1 MTPKRRR
8 CTLATMKTLGARI
21 RELRD
26 QKDLSTRE
34 LARKAQISIAFMS
47 DIELGRRQPS
57 EKVLAAIAKPLG
69 TTLED
74 LQQYDP
80 RPAVEEFKPPRM
92 RSGYLAAASPAIA
105 TSTTYRKR
113 IITLFCLLKRPW
125 ISFQSRN
132 TQTRIRSRRYL
143 ISASANQRRQSSR
156 RV

>member
-1 MTPKRRR
+1 LTAKHRR

-26 QKDLSTRE
+26 EKDLSTRE
-34 LARKAQISIAFMS
+34 LAKKAQISIAMMS

-80 RPAVEEFKPPRM
+80 RPAVEEFKRRIQQDPQY
-92 RSGYLAAASPAIA
+92 GYAL
-105 TSTTYRKR
+105 
-113 IITLFCLLKRPW
+113 
-125 ISFQSRN
+125 
-132 TQTRIRSRRYL
+132 
-143 ISASANQRRQSSR
+143 R
-156 RV
+156 RVMNSNLSAEEIVKLIEENTKKKKK

>member
-1 MTPKRRR
+1 MTPKQRR

-26 QKDLSTRE
+26 EKDLSTRE

-80 RPAVEEFKPPRM
+80 RPAVEEFK
-92 RSGYLAAASPAIA
+92 
-105 TSTTYRKR
+105 
-113 IITLFCLLKRPW
+113 
-125 ISFQSRN
+125 
-132 TQTRIRSRRYL
+132 
-143 ISASANQRRQSSR
+143 R
-156 RV
+156 RVNEDPQYGYALRRVMDSNLSAEEIVKLIEENTKKKKK